1 MADSRETIRNTRDNI
16 AKIRS
21 KAEDQIDNIKQSA
34 DDRVREL
41 EDRIDTAMDK
51 QRNQRRSQ
59 ARDRQRTMGEWVIEQ
74 VIIHEEDKK
83 PLITW
88 MDRLEV
94 ELKKLKSNYRK
105 VKPTDALELY
115 YAKMSPRDAAKKL
128 VTKKEYYK
136 ESFNLFESQKN
147 EVLAGLRSQ
156 MDGDWYKALKV
167 SNNMQALDKMVMRE
181 LRNGN
186 VAETVDNL
194 MNRLGRTP
202 EEYMEIKNGAL
213 HDKDLMEAYSPKQ
226 KEAIEK
232 VKQVLFRDNKVGFYT
247 ASGKIMVSPKDE
259 AKAKQILDKAFGG
272 NFTKATGMMVKKSI
286 GPKKDFKINA
296 GYGSM
301 DEAKEYVLMFDFHSP
316 DYTSKEG
323 RAIQDDLNK
332 KFKKTY
338 SGSGSGGSGW
348 DASFNGSKQELQKA
362 KKYVETKY
370 KNHIASSDMV
380 IDESVEEASFAD
392 RQVVRHRGPKS
403 DIKKST
409 GIKLVLPDTPAMK
422 KKMDAVMKKDPATR
436 RKMDKLVI
444 DREKRGNELVLQFN
458 STRARD
464 SFRKLMNDSK
474 IYEGKEE
481 DFEPHMMYHPKTG
494 KGYKANTY
502 QDHVRM
508 GKMGYKH
515 EKPELEEMSAKAH
528 YKKFKNKGKVS
539 PIDREKYPNREKQ
552 GLEGPYRVKK
562 TGQIYYYDKKAGKYY
577 DTDTDMYLQVS
588 DIMESFELVE
598 ATNTRVVIDLNDAG
612 NRARTLYRKMES
624 EIAGLDGYKES
635 EFDRAKN
642 MAIFHFDAKKH
653 DGAERKKVAEV
664 IKKTKGAEFHHS
676 MTEAQLPQELRGCD
690 PKTDKACADKLR
702 TILGLDDDEKIP
714 TAGPE
719 SGPVRPK
726 PGRGISKPGAV
737 QAMGQQMGA
746 LGKIM
751 TTEAKKGREKG
762 SFTAVAIEVNK
773 KYPKGKYAGQLANVE
788 KSEWKEVAKF
798 LQAEHGRK
806 DSKINV
812 AIEDH
817 NGKVVKVFKEETKQ
831 FVDWFIQED

>member
-16 AKIRS
+16 GKIRA
-21 KAEDQIDNIKQSA
+21 KADDQINTIKDKA
-34 DDRVREL
+34 ADRVREL
-41 EDRIDTAMDK
+41 EDRIDSAMDK
-51 QRNQRRSQ
+51 QRNARRAQ
-59 ARDRQRTMGEWVIEQ
+59 ARDREQRMSEWVLEQ
-74 VIIHEEDKK
+74 VIIHEDDKK

-94 ELKKLKSNYRK
+94 ELKKLKSSYRK

-115 YAKMSPRDAAKKL
+115 YDKMSPRDAAKKL

-147 EVLAGLRSQ
+147 QVLSGLQQR
-156 MDGDWYKALKV
+156 MDGDWYKALKI
-167 SNNMQALDKMVMRE
+167 SNNMQALDKMVVKE
-181 LRNGN
+181 LRNSN

-202 EEYMEIKNGAL
+202 EEYMEIKNGGL
-213 HDKDLMEAYSPKQ
+213 HDEDLMEAYSPKQ

-259 AKAKQILDKAFGG
+259 AKAKQLLDKAFGG
-272 NFTKATGMMVKKSI
+272 DFTKATGMTVKKGI

-296 GYGSM
+296 GYGDM
-301 DEAKEYVLMFDFHSP
+301 D
-316 DYTSKEG
+316 
-323 RAIQDDLNK
+323 
-332 KFKKTY
+332 
-338 SGSGSGGSGW
+338 
-348 DASFNGSKQELQKA
+348 
-362 KKYVETKY
+362 
-370 KNHIASSDMV
+370 
-380 IDESVEEASFAD
+380 EASFAD
-392 RQVVRHRGPKS
+392 RQVIRHRGPKS

-422 KKMDAVMKKDPATR
+422 KKMDTVMKKDPATR

-474 IYEGKEE
+474 IYEG
-481 DFEPHMMYHPKTG
+481 
-494 KGYKANTY
+494 
-502 QDHVRM
+502 
-508 GKMGYKH
+508 
-515 EKPELEEMSAKAH
+515 ELEEMSAKAH

-539 PIDREKYPNREKQ
+539 PIDREKYPNRERQ

-588 DIMESFELVE
+588 DIMESLELGE
-598 ATNTRVVIDLNDAG
+598 ATNTRVVVDLNDAG
-612 NRARTLYRKMES
+612 NRARTTYRKMES

-642 MAIFHFDAKKH
+642 RAIFHFDAKKH
-653 DGAERKKVAEV
+653 DGAERKKVAGV

-676 MTEAQLPQELRGCD
+676 MTEAKLPYELQDCD
-690 PKTDKACADKLR
+690 PHTDKECERKLR
-702 TILGLDDDEKIP
+702 TILGLEPNQAVPTGGNRPATARPEK
-714 TAGPE
+714 G
-719 SGPVRPK
+719 G
-726 PGRGISKPGAV
+726 GGAAV
-737 QAMGQQMGA
+737 SPM
-746 LGKIM
+746 LGKGGLANVTVQPATSLPM
-751 TTEAKKGREKG
+751 ASESYNESKKNRKKG

-773 KYPKGKYAGQLANVE
+773 KYPKGKYAGQLADVE

-798 LQAEHGRK
+798 LQAEHGKK

-817 NGKVVKVFKEETKQ
+817 NGKVVKVFKEETKN
-831 FVDWFIQED
+831 FIDWFIQED

>member
-16 AKIRS
+16 GKIRA
-21 KAEDQIDNIKQSA
+21 KADDQINTIKDKA
-34 DDRVREL
+34 ADRVREL
-41 EDRIDTAMDK
+41 EDRIDSAMDK
-51 QRNQRRSQ
+51 QRNTRRAQ
-59 ARDRQRTMGEWVIEQ
+59 ARDREQRMSEWVLEQ
-74 VIIHEEDKK
+74 VIIHEDDKK

-94 ELKKLKSNYRK
+94 ELKKLKSSYRK

-115 YAKMSPRDAAKKL
+115 YDKMSPRDAAKKL

-147 EVLAGLRSQ
+147 QVLSGLQQR
-156 MDGDWYKALKV
+156 MDGDWYKALKI
-167 SNNMQALDKMVMRE
+167 SNNMQALDKMVVKE
-181 LRNGN
+181 LRNSN

-202 EEYMEIKNGAL
+202 EEYMEIKNGGL
-213 HDKDLMEAYSPKQ
+213 HDEDLMEAYSPKQ

-259 AKAKQILDKAFGG
+259 AKAKQLLDKAFGG
-272 NFTKATGMMVKKSI
+272 NFTKATGMTVKKGI

-296 GYGSM
+296 GYSGM

-323 RAIQDDLNK
+323 RAIQDDLNR

-370 KNHIASSDMV
+370 KKHIASSDMV

-392 RQVVRHRGPKS
+392 RQVIRHRGPKS
-403 DIKKST
+403 NIKKST

-422 KKMDAVMKKDPATR
+422 KKMDMVMKKDPATR

-474 IYEGKEE
+474 IYEG
-481 DFEPHMMYHPKTG
+481 
-494 KGYKANTY
+494 
-502 QDHVRM
+502 
-508 GKMGYKH
+508 
-515 EKPELEEMSAKAH
+515 ELEEMSAKAH

-539 PIDREKYPNREKQ
+539 PIDREKYPNRERQ

-562 TGQIYYYDKKAGKYY
+562 TGQIYYYDKRAGKYY

-588 DIMESFELVE
+588 DIMESLELGE
-598 ATNTRVVIDLNDAG
+598 ATNTRVVVDLNDAG
-612 NRARTLYRKMES
+612 NRARTTYRKMES
-624 EIAGLDGYKES
+624 EIAGLDGYRES

-642 MAIFHFDAKKH
+642 RAIFHFDAKKH
-653 DGAERKKVAEV
+653 DGAERKKVAGV

-676 MTEAQLPQELRGCD
+676 MTEAKLPYELQNCD
-690 PKTDKACADKLR
+690 PHTDKECERKLR
-702 TILGLDDDEKIP
+702 TILGLEPNQAVPTSGNRPATGRPEK
-714 TAGPE
+714 G
-719 SGPVRPK
+719 G
-726 PGRGISKPGAV
+726 GGAV
-737 QAMGQQMGA
+737 SPMLSKGGLANVTILPA
-746 LGKIM
+746 
-751 TTEAKKGREKG
+751 TELPMASESYNESKKNRKKG

-773 KYPKGKYAGQLANVE
+773 KYPKGKYAGQLADVE

-798 LQAEHGRK
+798 LQAEHGKK

-817 NGKVVKVFKEETKQ
+817 NGKVVKLFKEETKN
-831 FVDWFIQED
+831 FIDWFIQED